1 MAKKSHVFSSKDRID
16 HSVFGT
22 GTIVDVDPR
31 HTTID
36 FDEVGTKKF
45 MTDMV
50 QLKSSDTLAPEKP
63 VRKKKAKTA
72 SKPKAKA
79 KAKAT
84 AKVKTAT
91 ATPAKAKTK
100 KVSKPK

>member
-1 MAKKSHVFSSKDRID
+1 MAKKPHVFSSKDRID

-45 MTDMV
+45 MTEMV
-50 QLKSSDTLAPEKP
+50 QLKSSDTPAPEKP

-72 SKPKAKA
+72 AKPKAKTKTAA
-79 KAKAT
+79 KAKSAT
-84 AKVKTAT
+84 T
-91 ATPAKAKTK
+91 TPAKAKAK